1 MVSVAGA
8 RYASAFGV
16 AIGVSHVTQDER
28 WVVKAS
34 GNTSSSG
41 NVGFTIGAGHQW

>member
-1 MVSVAGA
+1 MVAVAGA
-8 RYASAFGV
+8 RYASASGA
-16 AIGVSHVTQDER
+16 AIGISYVTQDDR

-41 NVGFTIGAGHQW
+41 NIGFTIGAGHQW

>member
-1 MVSVAGA
+1 M
-8 RYASAFGV
+8 SAPTATDTIV
-16 AIGVSHVTQDER
+16 LSYVPQDYR